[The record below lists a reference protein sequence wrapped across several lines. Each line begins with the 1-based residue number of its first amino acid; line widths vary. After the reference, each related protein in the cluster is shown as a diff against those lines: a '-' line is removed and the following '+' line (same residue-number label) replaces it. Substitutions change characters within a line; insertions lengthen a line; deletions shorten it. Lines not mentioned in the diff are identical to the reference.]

1 MSLMISVT
9 NQVYNIYVKYH
20 RCLMYL
26 KLFNQLDEL
35 LLLFKFLKYFSL
47 MISYGNDVFLPY
59 SNYLLILFDDGGGI
73 LAVL

>member
-1 MSLMISVT
+1 
-9 NQVYNIYVKYH
+9 
-20 RCLMYL
+20 MYL

-35 LLLFKFLKYFSL
+35 LLLFKFLKYFFL

-59 SNYLLILFDDGGGI
+59 SNYLLMLFDDGGGI